1 METEIEKIIEVDST
15 EKSVTPM
22 KLYNPNG
29 MDFKQD
35 HRMKSIEVTDEYT
48 RIDFLHGIRET
59 PERTVD
65 AGIEGIIH
73 EKAGRRAD

>member
-1 METEIEKIIEVDST
+1 METEIEKIIEVDSI

-35 HRMKSIEVTDEYT
+35 HRMKSIEVTDEFT
-48 RIDFLHGIRET
+48 RIDFIIRSSMVYINGGWMPMAT
-59 PERTVD
+59 
-65 AGIEGIIH
+65 IM
-73 EKAGRRAD
+73 